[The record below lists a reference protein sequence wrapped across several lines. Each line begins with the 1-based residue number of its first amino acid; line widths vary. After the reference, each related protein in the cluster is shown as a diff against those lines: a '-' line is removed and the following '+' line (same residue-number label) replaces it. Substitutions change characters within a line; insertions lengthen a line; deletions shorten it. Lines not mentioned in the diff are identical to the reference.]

1 MRTLDIAVGGFLELL
16 ILSRCFI
23 YVQAATSTMS
33 DKLSSRPRKVCF
45 VTIGATASFQAL
57 IRATVSSTFCH
68 ALERNDYTDL
78 IVQYGADGDALF
90 QSLLQDIISS
100 EQGACVNVSGF
111 GLDTKG
117 LTQYMN
123 LAKTGGGDGGAEG
136 LVVSH
141 AGSGTILQALRIDV
155 PIVVVPNS
163 ELLDNH
169 QVELADALAEQEYV
183 VHGKLEWVLFLSL
196 MASRGSDTRIGIYL
210 KRSSMPKNYDF
221 EKRPGHQSI
230 RAHTDKQ
237 RASLPSSTKRWDLW
251 LIEPGALYLC
261 AARPLWTGNRTAEI

>member
-1 MRTLDIAVGGFLELL
+1 
-16 ILSRCFI
+16 
-23 YVQAATSTMS
+23 MS

-68 ALERNDYTDL
+68 SLEQNDYTDL

-90 QSLLQDIISS
+90 QSLLQIIASS
-100 EQGACVNVSGF
+100 GQGARVNVSGF
-111 GLDTKG
+111 GLDTNG
-117 LTQYMN
+117 LAQYMN
-123 LAKTGGGDGGAEG
+123 LAKTGGGDGGVEG

-169 QVELADALAEQEYV
+169 QIELADALAEQEYV
-183 VHGKLEWVLFLSL
+183 VHGKLEYVFFLCL
-196 MASRGSDTRIGIYL
+196 MSSRGADTRIELYL
-210 KRSSMPKNYDF
+210 KRSSMPKNYDC
-221 EKRPGHQSI
+221 EKRHGHRST

-237 RASLPSSTKRWDLW
+237 RASLPSSTKRWDFW

-261 AARPLWTGNRTAEI
+261 AGRPLWTGTRMAEI